1 MHKRVL
7 LVDDSAPTRGLVR
20 EALESR
26 SGLEVCGEAGDGL
39 EGVEKVLELEPDL
52 VILDLSMPRMN
63 GLQAALVLREIM
75 PDTPIILF
83 TVFIDSMISR
93 LAHNAGVASVVSKT
107 DQLTIL
113 ADEVQRLTAFAN

>member
-1 MHKRVL
+1 M
-7 LVDDSAPTRGLVR
+7 VR

-26 SGLEVCGEAGDGL
+26 SGLEVCGEASDGL